1 MDKYEKKIFKALR
14 KEFTQDEALSI
25 LDKQY
30 SLLQIENGKLRSEV
44 DELKDWLSKDT
55 RIIQIRSLEKQLK
68 KYQEDVR
75 IKEYRTT
82 IDKLNKKI
90 AEQDKVLNRMIAEK
104 FSRTEK

>member
-1 MDKYEKKIFKALR
+1 MDKYEKKVFKALR

-30 SLLQIENGKLRSEV
+30 SLLEIENGKLRAEI

-55 RIIQIRSLEKQLK
+55 RVVQIRSLEKQLK

-75 IKEYRTT
+75 VKEYRAT

-90 AEQDKVLNRMIAEK
+90 AEQDMVLNRLIAEK
-104 FSRTEK
+104 HSLKSF